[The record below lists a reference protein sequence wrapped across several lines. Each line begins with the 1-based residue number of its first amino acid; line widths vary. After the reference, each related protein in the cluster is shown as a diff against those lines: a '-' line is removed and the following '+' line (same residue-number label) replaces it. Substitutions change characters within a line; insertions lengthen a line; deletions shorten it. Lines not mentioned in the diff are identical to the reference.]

1 MELVNGWDF
10 QILENDMFGG
20 SNEKER
26 AGINSIIFQPLI
38 IFCFGCFPAS
48 KGRHN
53 MVWER
58 QACEYY

>member
-53 MVWER
+53 MV
-58 QACEYY
+58 